1 MREFIE
7 QLRSNGKITEI
18 RHAVSREFEA
28 PRIAKN
34 TQGPV
39 LFHDIEGK
47 KAIMNLLGTRDELAS
62 MFGVPRDKIIQKLSE
77 VQPDGE
83 VVIVTESP
91 TMEVVDDEV
100 DLYSLPIMKHFA
112 KDGGLYI
119 TAGIVVSE
127 YEGTMNAS
135 IHRLMVLGKNK
146 LAARLVPPR
155 HTYLL
160 HKKAASKVDKLP
172 IAIVIGADP
181 VITFASTTRVP
192 TGKEFHYA
200 AALRGAPVELFA
212 CSNGVKVPHAEII
225 LEGYIDPVERVP
237 EGPFVD
243 ITGTYDE
250 IRPEPVIHIT
260 RILHRKDPIYHGI
273 LPAGPEHLLMMGV
286 PYEPKIYRAVSEVTT
301 VKNVVLTE
309 GGCCYLH
316 AVVQIEKQTE
326 GDGKNA
332 IMAAFASHTSLKHVV
347 VVDEDIDIFDP
358 KDVEFAIA
366 TRVKGD
372 MDVMIIPHVRGSS
385 LDPRGAPDG
394 TTTKIGIDATKV
406 LKQAEMFERAKMPE

>member
-1 MREFIE
+1 
-7 QLRSNGKITEI
+7 
-18 RHAVSREFEA
+18 
-28 PRIAKN
+28 
-34 TQGPV
+34 
-39 LFHDIEGK
+39 
-47 KAIMNLLGTRDELAS
+47 
-62 MFGVPRDKIIQKLSE
+62 
-77 VQPDGE
+77 
-83 VVIVTESP
+83 
-91 TMEVVDDEV
+91 
-100 DLYSLPIMKHFA
+100 
-112 KDGGLYI
+112 
-119 TAGIVVSE
+119 
-127 YEGTMNAS
+127 
-135 IHRLMVLGKNK
+135 
-146 LAARLVPPR
+146 
-155 HTYLL
+155 
-160 HKKAASKVDKLP
+160 
-172 IAIVIGADP
+172 
-181 VITFASTTRVP
+181 
-192 TGKEFHYA
+192 
-200 AALRGAPVELFA
+200 
-212 CSNGVKVPHAEII
+212 
-225 LEGYIDPVERVP
+225 
-237 EGPFVD
+237 
-243 ITGTYDE
+243 
-250 IRPEPVIHIT
+250 VIHIT
-260 RILHRKDPIYHGI
+260 RILHRQDPIYHGI